1 MDIKCYKKLDAKGNF
16 KRKHIQGN
24 MWFGVCIIFVDL
36 LHVMSRMMTF
46 TRYNRVIFSL
56 GF

>member
-1 MDIKCYKKLDAKGNF
+1 VDIKCYKKLDVKGNF

-46 TRYNRVIFSL
+46 TRYNRVNF
-56 GF
+56 